1 VNKGLHDVAI
11 IGAGQAGLAVAYCL
25 KQRGIDPI
33 LVDAAPSIGTSWRE
47 RYDSLT
53 LFTPAQ
59 YSNLP
64 GMPFPAPADHYPSKD
79 EVADYLER
87 YARTFNFN
95 VRTGVRVKRLSRPSG
110 NFVLESTGGRIDAR
124 TVIVATGA
132 LQNPKIPAFAAKLD
146 PSIHQLHSANYQNP
160 DMIPDGDILVVGGG
174 NSGAQIAEELAKV
187 GRKVAVSVEHWPRYL
202 PQRFLGKDIF
212 WWLTKAGLISTKPA
226 KIVGS
231 RASTPI
237 PTIGTNLRAL
247 DRAKVISRVGRVIGA
262 EGSEVILADDTR
274 LRPSTIIWATGFM
287 NDFSWI
293 DIEGATNGKAP
304 LHQRG
309 VSPVAGLFYI
319 GLPFLHSK
327 GSAFLGFVEE
337 DAQFVASAV
346 THHLSVQESR
356 EVTHREDF
364 TVATSA

>member
-1 VNKGLHDVAI
+1 LNQDVSDVAI
-11 IGAGQAGLAVAYCL
+11 VGAGQAGLAVAYCL

-53 LFTPAQ
+53 LFTPSQ

-87 YARTFNFN
+87 YASTFDLK
-95 VRTGVRVKRLSRPSG
+95 VRTGTKVKRLSHKSG
-110 NFVLESTGGRIDAR
+110 HFLLDCDKGSISAKAA
-124 TVIVATGA
+124 IAATGA
-132 LQNPKIPAFAAKLD
+132 LQAPKIPAFASNID
-146 PSIHQLHSANYQNP
+146 QSVRQLHSADYRNP
-160 DMIPDGDILVVGGG
+160 EMIPPGDILVVGGG

-187 GRKVAVSVEHWPRYL
+187 DRKVSVSVENWPRHL
-202 PQRFLGKDIF
+202 PQRFLGTDIF

-247 DRAKVISRVGRVIGA
+247 DRAKVISRVGRVIDA
-262 EGSEVILADDTR
+262 DRHEVILADQTR
-274 LRPSTIIWATGFM
+274 LKPSTIIWATGFE

-304 LHQRG
+304 LHHRG

-346 THHLSVQESR
+346 THHLSVQGRR
-356 EVTHREDF
+356 EVTHSEDF
-364 TVATSA
+364 MVATSA